1 MLFWFLICRQKLAS
15 WGNITNLGRVSSNF
29 AAIDCVS
36 ALKLS
41 AKSDAQPACRFNFN
55 SQSCFAIAR
64 PARFNWRSNCNQNDF
79 RRCQNAKALFIVS
92 KRENREDSGGGG
104 LALGVGYSDNNLIL
118 LENAAGSCF
127 TIWRAHI
134 GRYWRAGSGSRQV
147 NKQKRGKSCK
157 AAEKSFAVGKILQ
170 REEILHAE
178 WKGKWGIS
186 IRSRTSARPWSE
198 RLKKILIETCS

>member
-1 MLFWFLICRQKLAS
+1 MKLP
-15 WGNITNLGRVSSNF
+15 T
-29 AAIDCVS
+29 
-36 ALKLS
+36 
-41 AKSDAQPACRFNFN
+41 
-55 SQSCFAIAR
+55 
-64 PARFNWRSNCNQNDF
+64 
-79 RRCQNAKALFIVS
+79 
-92 KRENREDSGGGG
+92 RENREDSGGGG

-178 WKGKWGIS
+178 
-186 IRSRTSARPWSE
+186 
-198 RLKKILIETCS
+198 